1 MPAADAVGSGRL
13 CEQPATVTTEAYR
26 PEPADVD
33 RPPALGIVRFMNA
46 QDVTV
51 TTAAAARLPRI
62 AAAID
67 GVTERMTRG
76 GRLVHAVAGTAG
88 RLGILATGARGE
100 SAETALA
107 GNGGEGGNTMLT
119 LRASVDAP
127 TAARLPQDA
136 HGRPRKAP
144 EAAAA

>member
-13 CEQPATVTTEAYR
+13 REQPATVTTEAYR

-33 RPPALGIVRFMNA
+33 RPPALGIARFMNA
-46 QDVTV
+46 EDVTV
-51 TTAAAARLPRI
+51 TTAAAARPPRI

-88 RLGILATGARGE
+88 RLGTLATGARGE
-100 SAETALA
+100 SALA
-107 GNGGEGGNTMLT
+107 DNDGENTMLA

-127 TAARLPQDA
+127 TAARPPQDA